1 MVNRRRLEGVEL
13 EAPLL
18 HVLTHTVEFLAC
30 PLSGDEM
37 LAVWNTEFPK
47 DVAEALALVRRLKY
61 ARTNAWRTTIA
72 EFNVPELALRAR
84 LVLPDEYRHSA
95 FNEWMASAEA
105 DRVIPLRVFE
115 SALGEARAV
124 EFKEWAQAA
133 ALCQAKHD
141 RAKETIGDLTRMTS
155 TYGQLRRMVPDLANY
170 LGPQARLALY
180 SQDRKSPFPPEWAA
194 YPKDN
199 IEHLLLALAEG
210 HLLSGS
216 KRHDTSR
223 YFSWAW
229 KLRDRSS
236 AGL

>member
-1 MVNRRRLEGVEL
+1 MANRKRLEGVEL
-13 EAPLL
+13 EAP
-18 HVLTHTVEFLAC
+18 VLSVLEHTVEFLAC

-37 LAVWNTEFPK
+37 LAIWNAEFPK
-47 DVAEALALVRRLKY
+47 DVAEALELARRLKY

-72 EFNVPELALRAR
+72 EFIVPELALRAR
-84 LVLPDEYRHSA
+84 LVLPAEYHSA
-95 FNEWMASAEA
+95 FNEWMPSAEA

-124 EFKEWAQAA
+124 AFKEWAQAA
-133 ALCQAKHD
+133 ALCRAKHD
-141 RAKETIGDLTRMTS
+141 RARATLGDLTRMTS

-170 LGPQARLALY
+170 LGPQARLLLD

-223 YFSWAW
+223 SFSWAW
-229 KLRDRSS
+229 N
-236 AGL
+236 A